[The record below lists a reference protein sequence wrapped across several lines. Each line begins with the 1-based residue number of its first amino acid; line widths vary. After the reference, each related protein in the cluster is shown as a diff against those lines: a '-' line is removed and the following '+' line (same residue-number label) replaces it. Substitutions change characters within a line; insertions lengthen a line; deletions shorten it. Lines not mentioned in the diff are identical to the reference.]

1 LGKTPASV
9 GAGIQGPKQASRKRP
24 AATVFHEAWWL
35 NAVTGGDYHEAVVMS
50 SGRVAGWFPYTLN
63 SRMGYQRICGMPI
76 MTHFLGP
83 CIDEGPGSA
92 CNRALRRAHIT
103 RELLAQLPRT
113 TGFWQKLHRGTRD
126 TLVYQDLGYETSV
139 QFTFDL
145 RPAPE
150 PVLWANMRDKTR
162 NVIRRARE
170 QLCVAEM
177 TDVDAFASIYVRNI
191 EALGKRSHYS
201 RALLVRACQSA
212 IERGQGRILA
222 ATNAEGVVV
231 AAIFYIWDG
240 EAAYYLLS
248 TRRQNAGNGAV
259 SLLLWQAICEVS
271 GRGLIFD
278 FEGVVTS
285 GSAFFF
291 NGFGGEVA
299 PRYVVSRFH
308 LAHRIADRIAKT
320 FERDPI
326 VTWSRTSAPYN

>member
-1 LGKTPASV
+1 MPVA
-9 GAGIQGPKQASRKRP
+9 AGSPTAKPSARKRP
-24 AATVFHEAWWL
+24 VATVFHEEWWL
-35 NAVTGGDYHEAVVMS
+35 NAVTGGHYQEAVVVS
-50 SGRVAGWFPYTLN
+50 SGRIAGWFPYTMS
-63 SRMGYQRICGMPI
+63 SRMGYQRLCGMPA

-83 CIDEGPGSA
+83 AIDEGTGSA
-92 CNRALRRAHIT
+92 CNRALRRAQIT
-103 RELLAQLPRT
+103 RELLSQVPRA

-126 TLVYQDLGYETSV
+126 TLVYQDLGYDTSV

-150 PVLWANMRDKTR
+150 SVLWANMRDKTR

-170 QLCVAEM
+170 QLRVSEM
-177 TDVDAFASIYVRNI
+177 TDIEAFASIYVRNI
-191 EALGKRSHYS
+191 EAAGKQSHYS
-201 RALLVRACQSA
+201 WSLLVRACHAA
-212 IERGQGRILA
+212 IVRGQGRIIA
-222 ATNAEGVVV
+222 ASNAEGAVV

-240 EAAYYLLS
+240 DAAYYLLS
-248 TRRQNAGNGAV
+248 TRSQTAGNGAV
-259 SLLLWQAICEVS
+259 SLLLWEAICEVS

-308 LAHRIADRIAKT
+308 LAHKLADRFAKT
-320 FERDPI
+320 FRRDHV
-326 VTWSRTSAPYN
+326 VTWAHSMPPYN